1 VGLKLPVLHSV
12 GLLLISSSVLA
23 AAPVLRL
30 STATI
35 GPLALASAG
44 ATNTQTIEVFNAGD
58 GSLNL
63 SVASSATWVTTSPG
77 ASRPCRTI
85 LTAVGQTCST
95 LQVAVSTAGLP
106 QGTST
111 AILTVSDPNAVDAPQ
126 TITVTV
132 RIGQVAID
140 VAPGGARDVMF
151 TTSSFVIATP
161 TTQSGGNWL
170 SVVTDAFGSFRFN
183 YPYRIQFQP
192 AADLGQGTYSGTVAV
207 SGGSNPADNT
217 TLPVSMRVTTLPIA
231 VPSTDKLVV
240 RLAEGSPALQYPF
253 SPFVTVGNAGRSALT
268 VSDTS
273 VTGGTWIK
281 KDVVAGFFAIDPTG
295 LPVGTNTGS
304 IVFTSNAVNGTATVP
319 VELQVVAKQ
328 APSIFFQGVLDNA
341 TFIPGDTVCQGDIM
355 VVKGEQLSYSPYTPG
370 PAPPLPT
377 TLGGTSVLVN
387 DAPVPLFYTSYGQIA
402 FQMPTN
408 TPLGTAIVQVKRSD
422 NPTVSNKASVQ
433 VATRAPR
440 LLVAVNQDGS
450 VNTSV
455 KPVKAG
461 EVLTIYAIGFGAT
474 NPAVPTGAPAPGA
487 EPLARVT
494 PNVSLAFGTGFGK
507 VVADPFFAGLTPTYA
522 GLYQLNVFVP
532 ADSPKGEV
540 DVVASVAEFASNTLK
555 IYVQ

>member
-1 VGLKLPVLHSV
+1 VGLKFPVLHSF
-12 GLLLISSSVLA
+12 GFLLISSSVLA

-44 ATNTQTIEVFNAGD
+44 ATNTQTLEVFNAGD

-63 SVASSATWVTTSPG
+63 SVASSASWVTTSPG

-85 LTAVGQTCST
+85 LTAVGQTCAT
-95 LQVAVSTAGLP
+95 LQVAVNTAGLP

-132 RIGQVAID
+132 RIGPISVD
-140 VAPGGARDVMF
+140 VAPGGARDVPF
-151 TTSSFVIATP
+151 TTSSFVLTAP

-192 AADLGQGTYSGTVAV
+192 AADLGQGTYAGNVAI

-217 TLPVSMRVTTLPIA
+217 NLPVSMRVTTLPIA

-253 SPFVTVGNAGRSALT
+253 SPIVTVGNAGQGSLT

-273 VTGGTWIK
+273 VTGGNWIK

-304 IVFTSNAVNGTATVP
+304 IVFTSNAVNGTVTVP
-319 VELQVVAKQ
+319 VELQVVAKRP
-328 APSIFFQGVLDNA
+328 PSIFFQGVLDNA
-341 TFIPGDTVCQGDIM
+341 TFIPGDTVAQGDIM
-355 VVKGEQLSYSPYTPG
+355 IVKGEQLSFTQYTPG
-370 PAPPLPT
+370 PAPPLLT
-377 TLGGTSVLVN
+377 AFGGTSVLVN
-387 DAPVPLFYTSYGQIA
+387 DTPVPMFYTSYGQIA
-402 FQMPTN
+402 FQMPTD
-408 TPLGTAIVQVKRSD
+408 TPLGTAIVQVKRTD
-422 NPTVSNKASVQ
+422 DPTASNKASVQ

-440 LLVAVNQDGS
+440 LLVVVNQDGS
-450 VNTSV
+450 INASA
-455 KPVKAG
+455 KPAKVG

-474 NPAVPTGAPAPGA
+474 NPAVRTGAPAPSA

-494 PNVSLAFGTGFGK
+494 PNVSIGFGTGFGK
-507 VVADPFFAGLTPTYA
+507 VVAEPFFAGLTPTYA

-540 DVVASVAEFASNTLK
+540 DVVASVAEFASNVFK

>member
-1 VGLKLPVLHSV
+1 MGLKSPVFHSI
-12 GLLLISSSVLA
+12 GFLLISSSVLA

-44 ATNTQTIEVFNAGD
+44 ATNTQTIEAFNAGD

-63 SVASSATWVTTSPG
+63 SIASSASWVTTSSG
-77 ASRPCRTI
+77 ASRPCRAI

-95 LQVAVSTAGLP
+95 IQVAVNTAGLP

-111 AILTVSDPNAVDAPQ
+111 AVLTVSDPNAIDAPQ

-132 RIGQVAID
+132 RIGAVSID
-140 VAPGGARDVMF
+140 VAPGGARDF
-151 TTSSFVIATP
+151 SFATSSFVLTSP

-192 AADLGQGTYSGTVAV
+192 ATDLAQGTYSGNVAV

-231 VPSTDKLVV
+231 APSTEKLVV

-253 SPFVTVGNAGRSALT
+253 SPIVTLGNAGQGGLT

-273 VTGGTWIK
+273 VTGGWIK
-281 KDVVAGFFAIDPTG
+281 KDVVGGFFAIDPTG
-295 LPVGTNTGS
+295 LPVGTNNGS
-304 IVFTSNAVNGTATVP
+304 IVFTSNAVNGTVTVP
-319 VELQVVAKQ
+319 VELQVVAK
-328 APSIFFQGVLDNA
+328 APPSIFFQGVLDNA
-341 TFIPGDTVCQGDIM
+341 TFTPGDIVSQGDIM
-355 VVKGEQLSYSPYTPG
+355 VVKGEQFSFSPFTPG

-377 TLGGTSVLVN
+377 TLGGTSVIVN

-402 FQMPTN
+402 FQMPTD
-408 TPLGTAIVQVKRSD
+408 TPLGTAIVQVKRTD
-422 NPTVSNKASVQ
+422 EPTASNKASVQ
-433 VATRAPR
+433 VAARAPR
-440 LLVAVNQDGS
+440 LLVVVNQDGS
-450 VNTSV
+450 INTAA
-455 KPVKAG
+455 KPAKAG

-474 NPAVPTGAPAPGA
+474 NPAVRTGAPAPGA

-494 PNVSLAFGTGFGK
+494 PNASLAFGNGIGK
-507 VVADPFFAGLTPTYA
+507 VVAEPFFAGLTPTYA

-540 DVVASVAEFASNTLK
+540 DLVASVAEFASNPLK
-555 IYVQ
+555 IHVQ